1 MTAVVLVGME
11 GRRRLRTLCLVMK
24 AAKFTGQLLLCLA
37 VLYGGANLL
46 LVAAAMWNG
55 ASQP

>member
-1 MTAVVLVGME
+1 
-11 GRRRLRTLCLVMK
+11 MK
-24 AAKFTGQLLLCLA
+24 AAKFTGKLLLCLA

-55 ASQP
+55 SSHP

>member
-1 MTAVVLVGME
+1 
-11 GRRRLRTLCLVMK
+11 MK
-24 AAKFTGQLLLCLA
+24 AAKFTGKLLLCLA